1 MKRYRFTLLV
11 FLFCFCFFALALHAA
26 PAAQAE
32 AGLSMF
38 WSIFWVFMG
47 GMALNLTP
55 CVYPL
60 IPITISYF
68 GAKSIA
74 MKARRGS
81 TSLHA
86 LLYVL
91 GIAVMNSMLGVFAA
105 LSGRLLGTL
114 LQNPVTL
121 VLVALIMVLFALS
134 MFGLW
139 EFRLPASITGAAA
152 RNYAGYFGSL
162 VMGLTLGIVAAPC
175 IGPFVAGILVMV
187 ANTGDPVFGF
197 WVFFSL
203 SLGMGFP
210 LFVLALLSGR
220 LTVLPKSGEWM
231 VWVRKIMGWVLIG
244 AAAYFI
250 SPIMPDVLG
259 IGLLSAIA
267 LAAGIHLGWIDSTGV
282 RSAAF
287 GWIRKGVGIACIG
300 IACALI
306 WYAMPS
312 EGVKWTPFSESVLAE
327 AKESGKPVIIDFYA
341 GWCEA
346 CRHLDRLTFHDRSI
360 IEDAAKDFIMIRVD
374 LTQSGDP
381 AKERLARH
389 YDVRG
394 IPAVIFLKPGGDERV
409 DLRVMDILPP
419 DQFLTRMNELKNSNA
434 SAGSQ

>member
-1 MKRYRFTLLV
+1 MKHRFAFVV
-11 FLFCFCFFALALHAA
+11 FLLCFCFFAVAVDAA
-26 PAAQAE
+26 SAVQAE

-38 WSIFWVFMG
+38 WSILWIFVG

-68 GAKSIA
+68 SAKSIA
-74 MKARRGS
+74 LKAGRGS
-81 TSLHA
+81 TGLHA

-91 GIAVMNSMLGVFAA
+91 GIALMNSMLGVFAA

-114 LQNPVTL
+114 LENPATL

-134 MFGLW
+134 MFGFW
-139 EFRLPASITGAAA
+139 EFRLPALITGAAA

-175 IGPFVAGILVMV
+175 IGPFVAGVLVMV
-187 ANTGDPVFGF
+187 AKSRDPVFGF
-197 WVFFSL
+197 WIFFAL

-231 VWVRKIMGWVLIG
+231 LWVRKIMGWVLIG

-250 SPIMPDVLG
+250 APIMPDLLG
-259 IGLLSAIA
+259 TGLLCATA
-267 LAAGIHLGWIDSTGV
+267 LAAGIHLGWIDSTAV

-300 IACALI
+300 IACAVI
-306 WYAMPS
+306 WNAMPT
-312 EGVKWTPFSESVLAE
+312 EGVKWTPFSDSVLAE
-327 AKESGKPVIIDFYA
+327 AKESGKPVILDFYA
-341 GWCEA
+341 GWCSP

-360 IEDAAKDFIMIRVD
+360 IEAAAKDFIMIRVD
-374 LTQSGDP
+374 LTKGGDP
-381 AKERLARH
+381 AKEKLARR

-419 DQFLTRMNELKNSNA
+419 DRFLVRMQELKNSNA